1 MKKENLNV
9 INVPL
14 EPQLLMLHEIEL
26 ANNAIGEKR
35 LLPKDL
41 LPVKYVLPA
50 NMLQQKVVVL
60 VLNVHKDGNVRNLI
74 HLQLANN
81 VIGEK
86 RLLPKDLL
94 PVKYV
99 LPANMLQQ
107 KVVVLVLNVHKDGNV
122 RNLIHLQ
129 LASNVKLELLQNQ
142 IVQNHAVCV
151 ILDNMDLHR
160 ATVLNVHPPTLR
172 IPKDC

>member
-1 MKKENLNV
+1 MIHKTLINFFFHSFSFLVSFLNKSFFQQIVSVFHVPQAKLEMLLVARTVLRDSTKIQQLKQFALIVTKE
-9 INVPL
+9 
-14 EPQLLMLHEIEL
+14 
-26 ANNAIGEKR
+26 K
-35 LLPKDL
+35 
-41 LPVKYVLPA
+41 
-50 NMLQQKVVVL
+50 
-60 VLNVHKDGNVRNLI
+60 
-74 HLQLANN
+74 
-81 VIGEK
+81 
-86 RLLPKDLL
+86 LLPKDLL

-151 ILDNMDLHR
+151 ILDNMDLHL
-160 ATVLNVHPPTLR
+160 ATVSNVHPPTLR
-172 IPKDC
+172 IPKDY